1 MLKLVLGW
9 PLMDSQP
16 ATGGLSRRNFAR
28 TLLGG
33 GTAAALACAAASM
46 SAVGQSVP
54 PEVTPASET
63 EATVARVLARYGSR
77 LDAAQKARLPRI
89 VSGHIAMLEPIRAIA
104 QPNAA
109 PPATVLHLVSGQ

>member
-1 MLKLVLGW
+1 MLGW
-9 PLMDSQP
+9 PLMDSKP

-33 GTAAALACAAASM
+33 GAAAALACAAVSVP
-46 SAVGQSVP
+46 AVGQNVP

-77 LDAAQKARLPRI
+77 LQAAQKARLPRI
-89 VSGHIAMLEPIRAIA
+89 VSGHIAMLEPIRAMA
-104 QPNAA
+104 EPNAA
-109 PPATVLHLVSGQ
+109 PPATVLRLVSGQ

>member
-1 MLKLVLGW
+1 MLGW
-9 PLMDSQP
+9 PLMDSQI
-16 ATGGLSRRNFAR
+16 ALGGLSRRNFAR

-33 GTAAALACAAASM
+33 GAAAAALACAAASVP
-46 SAVGQSVP
+46 AVGQNVP
-54 PEVTPASET
+54 PEVAPADET

-104 QPNAA
+104 QPNST
-109 PPATVLHLVSGQ
+109 PPATVLRLVSGQ